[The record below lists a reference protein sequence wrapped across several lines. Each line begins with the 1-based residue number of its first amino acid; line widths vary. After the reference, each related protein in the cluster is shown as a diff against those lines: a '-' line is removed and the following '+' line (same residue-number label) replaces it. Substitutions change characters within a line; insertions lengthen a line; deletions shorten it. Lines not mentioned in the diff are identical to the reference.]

1 MKRLAASANADLVQ
15 TTKKSLRD
23 SGAPLRYV
31 NVRPKTGPNLALAGH
46 WPMSNR
52 AAEAVA

>member
-1 MKRLAASANADLVQ
+1 MKRLAASANADLIQ
-15 TTKKSLRD
+15 ATKKSLRD